1 MTAAFVLFVLFLLF
15 VVVLLAKTVRIVP
28 QARAGIVER
37 FGKYKGT
44 LPAGLNILVPFIDR
58 LRYLIDLREQVVSF
72 PPQPVITED
81 NLVVSIDTV
90 IYFQVTDPVAATYEI
105 ANYIQA
111 IEQLTMTTLRNI
123 VGGMDLEETLTSR
136 DSINSGLRGVLDEAT
151 GKWGIRVNRVELK
164 GIDPPPSIKDS
175 MEKQMRADREKR
187 AVILTAEGQRQ
198 AAILTAEGSKQ
209 SQILNAQGDRESQIL
224 RAQADREAS
233 ILRAQGEGQAIQ
245 TVFQA
250 IHDGQPDQS
259 LLAYQYLQMMPK
271 IAEGSANKVW
281 VIPSEI
287 TKAMEGLGSS
297 IHEIAG
303 IPRDATPRTRV
314 DMGPTEP
321 QGGIS
326 AVRGRRAQR
335 RQQGRRGGHRGRRV
349 GRAPQPGLL
358 GHDARRAGRSHPAG
372 RLRADGPVGRRGS
385 GRPERPGGSPGVTW
399 VEAVLIA
406 LAGVAAGT
414 INTVVGSGT
423 LITFPTLL
431 AFGVPPVT
439 ANVSNSIGLVPGSVT
454 GAIGYRRELRGQR
467 SRLLHL
473 ASASGLGGLL
483 GGGLL
488 LWAPGAF
495 EVVVPALILLGL
507 LLVIAGPRISAYVAR
522 RHEASG
528 GLPERGAWWVWPGMF
543 ACGVYGGYFGAA
555 QGVLMMAVLG
565 IGVDETLQ
573 RLNGAKN
580 VLAALVNGIS
590 GVLFVLL
597 ADVDWKIVGLI
608 AVGAVDRW
616 RDRLLGGS
624 TPARAG
630 PARLHR
636 RGGRRGPRGVPGLR
650 TAGQPST

>member
-1 MTAAFVLFVLFLLF
+1 MPEAIFLGLLALVFLFVIL
-15 VVVLLAKTVRIVP
+15 LLAKTVRIVP

-37 FGKYKGT
+37 FGKYKET
-44 LPAGLNILVPFIDR
+44 LPAGLNIVVPFVDR
-58 LRYLIDLREQVVSF
+58 VRYLIDLREQVVSF

-209 SQILNAQGDRESQIL
+209 SSILNAEGDRESQIL
-224 RAQADREAS
+224 RAQADRES
-233 ILRAQGEGQAIQ
+233 QILRAQGEGQAIQ

-287 TKAMEGLGSS
+287 TKALEGLGSS
-297 IHEIAG
+297 IHEVAG
-303 IPRDATPRTRV
+303 IPVKVDGPLKRV
-314 DMGPTEP
+314 DMGPSEP
-321 QGGIS
+321 QLP
-326 AVRGRRAQR
+326 VER
-335 RQQGRRGGHRGRRV
+335 RQRPGAVGHRRRGPGRDRRGRV
-349 GRAPQPGLL
+349 GRAAERPPG
-358 GHDARRAGRSHPAG
+358 RRAPRRSAG
-372 RLRADGPVGRRGS
+372 GTGGRRS
-385 GRPERPGGSPGVTW
+385 GVSAFEV
-399 VEAVLIA
+399 VAIL
-406 LAGVAAGT
+406 LAGLAAGT

-439 ANVSNSIGLVPGSVT
+439 ANVSNTVGLVPGTLS
-454 GAIGYRRELRGQR
+454 GALGYRAELVGQR
-467 SRLLHL
+467 RRLLRL
-473 ASASGLGGLL
+473 GSASLL
-483 GGGLL
+483 GGIVGAVLL
-488 LWAPGAF
+488 LWLPSSAF
-495 EVVVPALILLGL
+495 DAIVPVLVALGVVLVAIGPA
-507 LLVIAGPRISAYVAR
+507 VQKRVAA
-522 RHEASG
+522 RHERTG
-528 GLPERGAWWVWPGMF
+528 GLPEDGAGWVWP
-543 ACGVYGGYFGAA
+543 AIARRRGV
-555 QGVLMMAVLG
+555 
-565 IGVDETLQ
+565 
-573 RLNGAKN
+573 R
-580 VLAALVNGIS
+580 
-590 GVLFVLL
+590 
-597 ADVDWKIVGLI
+597 
-608 AVGAVDRW
+608 
-616 RDRLLGGS
+616 RLLRGRPGRAADGDHGHRRPRR
-624 TPARAG
+624 PAAAERDQERPRAAG
-630 PARLHR
+630 QRRRRGRLHR
-636 RGGRRGPRGVPGLR
+636 GRRHRLAGGGADRDRARSSAASWVPPSDGGCPPPCC
-650 TAGQPST
+650 AG